1 MTRTF
6 SLALAILTLSAC
18 GLQGDLKRPD
28 PLWGNPALDGPT
40 DPRVIRQLEEEER
53 IRAEQEAA
61 AEEAARQAEIDAA
74 RAGTADTAEEVLE
87 GGVDN

>member
-1 MTRTF
+1 MTRTLF
-6 SLALAILTLSAC
+6 LGAAMLALSAC

-28 PLWGNPALDGPT
+28 PLWGNPPLDGPT

-61 AEEAARQAEIDAA
+61 AEEAARRAEFDENISDEPI
-74 RAGTADTAEEVLE
+74 EEELE

>member
-1 MTRTF
+1 MTRIL
-6 SLALAILTLSAC
+6 SIAAAILALSAC

-28 PLWGNPALDGPT
+28 PLWGNPPLDGPT

-61 AEEAARQAEIDAA
+61 AEAAARRAELEAGAA
-74 RAGTADTAEEVLE
+74 DEPVEEELE

>member
-1 MTRTF
+1 MTRIL
-6 SLALAILTLSAC
+6 SISAAILALSAC

-28 PLWGNPALDGPT
+28 PLWGNPPLDGPT

-61 AEEAARQAEIDAA
+61 AEAAARRAELE
-74 RAGTADTAEEVLE
+74 AGVSDEPVEEELE

>member
-1 MTRTF
+1 MRILTIT
-6 SLALAILTLSAC
+6 AAILTLSAC

-28 PLWGNPALDGPT
+28 PLWGNPPLDGPT

-61 AEEAARQAEIDAA
+61 AEEAARQAEIEAA
-74 RAGTADTAEEVLE
+74 RDATADPANEELE